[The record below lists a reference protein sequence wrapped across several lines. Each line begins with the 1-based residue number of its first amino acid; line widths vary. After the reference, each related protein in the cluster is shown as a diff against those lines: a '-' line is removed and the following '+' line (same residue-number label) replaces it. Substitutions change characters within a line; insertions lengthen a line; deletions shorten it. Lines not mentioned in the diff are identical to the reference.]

1 MDNKVGEIMSE
12 KEPNTCVLGNGY
24 CVIEFRDCFEC
35 VAQNEELQYTE
46 IDGDNDE

>member
-1 MDNKVGEIMSE
+1 MSE

-46 IDGDNDE
+46 IDGDKYTEIDGDKR